1 MKVSGFTFV
10 RNAVKYDYPI
20 LEAIQSILPVCDEV
34 VVAVGDSD
42 DDTLKLVQ
50 SLASPKVKIIHTTW
64 DDSLREG
71 GRVLAVETDKAF
83 AAISPDS
90 DWAFYI
96 QADEVL
102 HEKYFDEVRSAMIR
116 YKDDP
121 AIDGLLFNYLHF
133 YGSYDYI
140 GESLNWYRRE
150 IRVVRNRRDIYSY
163 KDAQGFRKKPN
174 EKLRVKHIHATI
186 HHYGWVKHPKSM
198 QGKHL
203 SFNKYWHDDQWMEQN
218 IAKVEDYDYSKID
231 ALTKFDSTHPAVMQK
246 RIDAI
251 NWQFSRD
258 PSMNRLRLK
267 DRIKK
272 MIERIT
278 GWRPGEYKNYKII

>member
-231 ALTKFDSTHPAVMQK
+231 ALRKFDGTHPAVMQK